1 MANQKGGVGKTTTV
15 ASLGAALAELG
26 RRVLL
31 VDLDPQACLTFAVG
45 LDSGEVVLSAYDVLA
60 DGIPAIMAV
69 RSTLDGP
76 DLLPATIDL
85 AACEALLAP
94 VHGREQRLRTA
105 LAPLADRYDDVLV
118 DCPPTLGLLT
128 LNGLTAADELLV
140 PVQAETLAFRGVDQL
155 LDTVEDEVQRLYN
168 PGLRVRG
175 ALPTQYD
182 SRATHGREILA
193 ALSDK
198 YGMTVLEPAIPRS
211 VRFAE
216 APAAGRSVLA
226 TARRTRGAHAYRA
239 LARNLLAARTA

>member
-1 MANQKGGVGKTTTV
+1 AGCPAGPVSRAARLAIVRASALCAVSCIMVVPVLLLTALAPNLRAGLGFAAPDQVVDLSPGRRVSLLVPGATRHTNRVAQVLAVANQKGGVGKTTTV

-118 DCPPTLGLLT
+118 DCPPTLG
-128 LNGLTAADELLV
+128 
-140 PVQAETLAFRGVDQL
+140 
-155 LDTVEDEVQRLYN
+155 
-168 PGLRVRG
+168 
-175 ALPTQYD
+175 
-182 SRATHGREILA
+182 
-193 ALSDK
+193 
-198 YGMTVLEPAIPRS
+198 
-211 VRFAE
+211 
-216 APAAGRSVLA
+216 
-226 TARRTRGAHAYRA
+226 
-239 LARNLLAARTA
+239 